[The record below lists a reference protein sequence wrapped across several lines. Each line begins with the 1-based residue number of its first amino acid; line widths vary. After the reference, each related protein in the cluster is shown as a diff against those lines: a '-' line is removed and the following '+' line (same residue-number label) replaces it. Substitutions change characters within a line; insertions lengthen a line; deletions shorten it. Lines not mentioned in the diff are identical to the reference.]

1 MNDSRLDRRSFL
13 SLSGIAALSAA
24 GLGAAAG
31 TASAAGT
38 AGGASPAGAAGAAAA
53 LALPPSKLIR
63 VEGNTGPAYF
73 REKAVQRG
81 TVIQSM
87 GFDNVN
93 RRLYFAQLIGGGL
106 QLKGE
111 SAPLSGDTRDLHGDL
126 AITEWTL
133 GADTAEG
140 AGSARITGFM
150 YLRGFGHG
158 VGIGVEPSGSSTYLW
173 TEVDAVQDT
182 TNGTSRGR
190 RLCRFK
196 FASSSTPLDATSTSL
211 QKFTPVPGS
220 VNNTAGIDPLNNRLV
235 VRYSLNG
242 MHYRIFDLAAA
253 RAGDFSTP
261 LAEIAEPAISIDRN
275 RYGQPS
281 FQGYAVAGQYLYM
294 LHGNSYGYTQD
305 HDGDA
310 STPKIVIS
318 PPGEGNTHL
327 TSVDLN
333 TGQIIRTFHSKA
345 GYTLPF
351 REPEGLAVQIPKA
364 SEPGV
369 FRLCMG
375 FASGDTPGA
384 RTASVYYKDSLIQP

>member
-1 MNDSRLDRRSFL
+1 MNDSRLNRRDFL
-13 SLSGIAALSAA
+13 SLSGVAALAVA
-24 GLGAAAG
+24 GLGTAAG

-38 AGGASPAGAAGAAAA
+38 GAGTATTA

-73 REKAVQRG
+73 REKAVHRG
-81 TVIQSM
+81 TVIQSL

-111 SAPLSGDTRDLHGDL
+111 SAPVSADVRDLHGDL

-140 AGSARITGFM
+140 AGSARITGYM

-173 TEVDAVQDT
+173 TEVDAVQDAKE
-182 TNGTSRGR
+182 GTSRGR

-220 VNNTAGIDPLNNRLV
+220 VNNTAGVDPLNNRLV

-275 RYGQPS
+275 RYGKPS

-294 LHGNSYGYTQD
+294 LHGNSYGYKQD
-305 HDGDA
+305 HDGNA
-310 STPKIVIS
+310 STPEIVIS

-333 TGQIIRTFHSKA
+333 TGQIITTFHSKA

-351 REPEGLAVQIPKA
+351 REPEGLAIQIPKA
-364 SEPGV
+364 SEPDV

-375 FASGDTPGA
+375 FASGETSGA

>member
-1 MNDSRLDRRSFL
+1 MNESQPNRRGFL
-13 SLSGIAALSAA
+13 SLSGVAALAVA
-24 GLGAAAG
+24 GLGTAAG

-38 AGGASPAGAAGAAAA
+38 GAGTAATT

-81 TVIQSM
+81 TVIQSL

-93 RRLYFAQLIGGGL
+93 RRLYFAQIIGGGL

-111 SAPLSGDTRDLHGDL
+111 SAPVSADLRDLHGDL

-140 AGSARITGFM
+140 AGSAKITGHM

-182 TNGTSRGR
+182 AEGTSRGR

-220 VNNTAGIDPLNNRLV
+220 VNNTAGVDPLNNRLV

-242 MHYRIFDLAAA
+242 MRYRIFDLAAA
-253 RAGDFSTP
+253 RAGDFGAP

-275 RYGQPS
+275 RYGKPS
-281 FQGYAVAGQYLYM
+281 FQGYAVAGRYLYM

-305 HDGDA
+305 HDGNA

-345 GYTLPF
+345 GCTLPF

-364 SEPGV
+364 SEPDV

-384 RTASVYYKDSLIQP
+384 RTASVYSKDSLIQP

>member
-1 MNDSRLDRRSFL
+1 MNDSQLGRRGFL
-13 SLSGIAALSAA
+13 SLSGVAALSVAGIGATAA
-24 GLGAAAG
+24 
-31 TASAAGT
+31 TASAVGPRT
-38 AGGASPAGAAGAAAA
+38 GATGAA

-81 TVIQSM
+81 TVIQSL

-106 QLKGE
+106 QLTGE
-111 SAPLSGDTRDLHGDL
+111 SAPVPAATRDLHGDL

-133 GADTAEG
+133 GPDTAEG
-140 AGSARITGFM
+140 AGSASLTGHM

-158 VGIGVEPSGSSTYLW
+158 VGIGVEPSGSGTYLW

-182 TNGTSRGR
+182 EEGTSRGR

-196 FASSSTPLDATSTSL
+196 FSSSHTPLDATSTSL

-220 VNNTAGIDPLNNRLV
+220 VNNTAGVDPLNNRLV

-242 MHYRIFDLAAA
+242 MRYRIFDLAAA
-253 RAGDFSTP
+253 RAGDFGAP
-261 LAEIAEPAISIDRN
+261 LAEIAEPAVQIDRDL
-275 RYGQPS
+275 YGKPS

-305 HDGDA
+305 HDGDP

-318 PPGEGNTHL
+318 PPGVGNTHL

-364 SEPGV
+364 SEPQV

-375 FASGDTPGA
+375 FASGDTPGQ

>member
-1 MNDSRLDRRSFL
+1 MSDSRLNRRTFL
-13 SLSGIAALSAA
+13 SLSGVTALSVA
-24 GLGAAAG
+24 GIGAGAG
-31 TASAAGT
+31 PASAADGLP
-38 AGGASPAGAAGAAAA
+38 ASP
-53 LALPPSKLIR
+53 LIR

-73 REKAVQRG
+73 REVAVHEG
-81 TVIQSM
+81 TVIQSI

-93 RRLYFAQLIGGGL
+93 RRLYYAQLIGGGR
-106 QLKGE
+106 QLAGE
-111 SAPLSGDTRDLHGDL
+111 SAPLSGGTRDLHGDL

-133 GADTAEG
+133 GADAADGGGTG
-140 AGSARITGFM
+140 RITGYM

-158 VGIGVEPSGSSTYLW
+158 VGFGVEPSGTSTYLW

-182 TNGTSRGR
+182 ANETSRGR

-220 VNNTAGIDPLNNRLV
+220 VNNTASIDPINNRLV

-242 MHYRIFDLAAA
+242 MHYRIYDLAKA
-253 RAGDFSTP
+253 RAGDFGTP

-275 RYGQPS
+275 RFGKPS

-305 HDGDA
+305 HDDNP

-333 TGQIIRTFHSKA
+333 TGSIVTTFHSKA

-351 REPEGLAVQIPKA
+351 REPEGLAIQIPQA
-364 SEPGV
+364 SRPDV

-375 FASGDTPGA
+375 FASGETPGQ
-384 RTASVYYKDSLIQP
+384 REASVYYKDSLIQL